1 MFESGRRFLL
11 SMLSLIRSWLFGLS
25 VKGFCNGF
33 RLLCR
38 LCCRSDAEWRS
49 ALETISPCIGP
60 NPSLTGS
67 PSAIRLTL
75 TPRTHSSGA
84 ISGQP
89 FPNRAPCGFAPFTR
103 WIPAARSGLKR
114 PQSDAS
120 LARRRTAARRTLIV
134 DGAGLLC
141 SSEKRFRAVWL
152 CILSATSHICGL
164 LRREPQYETA
174 TRGDKIAVFRS
185 LK

>member
-1 MFESGRRFLL
+1 MTAAATTLLKTMIDPNTPASVPVRAAESNTQSHGHP
-11 SMLSLIRSWLFGLS
+11 
-25 VKGFCNGF
+25 
-33 RLLCR
+33 RLPTTT
-38 LCCRSDAEWRS
+38 S
-49 ALETISPCIGP
+49 CIGP
-60 NPSLTGS
+60 NPSRTGS
-67 PSAIRLTL
+67 PSAIRMTL

-89 FPNRAPCGFAPFTR
+89 FPNRAPGGFAPFTR

-120 LARRRTAARRTLIV
+120 LASRRTAARRTLIV
-134 DGAGLLC
+134 DGAGFLC

-164 LRREPQYETA
+164 LRGERQYETA